1 MQKIVSYH
9 ILIRRV
15 ACDHRNDNND
25 VAQNETKLAMD
36 NLTAVLYGIDDMR
49 LEQRPIP
56 DISPEE
62 VLIAMD
68 SVGICGS
75 DVHYLTKGRIGH
87 FVVTKPMVIG
97 HESAGVVAKVGS
109 KVKNLTV
116 GDRVAIEPGVPCYK
130 CDHCKQGSYN
140 LCPDMV
146 FCATP
151 PYDGN
156 LTRYYKHAADF
167 CFKLPDHVTMEEGA
181 LLEPLSV
188 GVHACK
194 RAGVSL
200 GSRVLI
206 LGAGPIGLVTL
217 LVAQSMGATEI
228 LITDLV
234 QHRLDIAK
242 ELGATHTLL
251 LTSDDTA
258 EQVVDCVHHTMFED
272 PDISIDCCGA
282 ENSTRLAIFA
292 TRAGG
297 VVVIVGMGLPEM
309 KLPLFNALARE
320 VDIRGVFR
328 YCNDYAAAL
337 ALVASGRVTVKRL
350 VTHHFDIMETQKA
363 FETAHSGTGGVIK
376 VMIHVQPRNT
386 NNPVKF

>member
-1 MQKIVSYH
+1 MAK
-9 ILIRRV
+9 
-15 ACDHRNDNND
+15 
-25 VAQNETKLAMD
+25 D
-36 NLTAVLYGIDDMR
+36 NLTAVLHGINDLR

-56 DISPEE
+56 EISDEE

-109 KVKNLTV
+109 KVKNLVV

-140 LCPDMV
+140 LCPDMA

-167 CFKLPDHVTMEEGA
+167 CFKLPDHVSMEEGA

-194 RAGVSL
+194 RAGVTL
-200 GSRVLI
+200 GSKVLI
-206 LGAGPIGLVTL
+206 LGAGPIGLVSL

-234 QHRLDIAK
+234 QQRLDVAK

-251 LTSDDTA
+251 LKRDETS
-258 EQVVDCVHHTMFED
+258 EQTLERVRKTMSAQ

-282 ENSTRLAIFA
+282 ESSTRLSIFA
-292 TRAGG
+292 TRSGG
-297 VVVIVGMGLPEM
+297 VVVIVGMGPAEM
-309 KLPLFNALARE
+309 NLPLFNALARE
-320 VDIRGVFR
+320 VDIRGIFR
-328 YCNDYAAAL
+328 YCNDYSAAL
-337 ALVASGRVTVKRL
+337 ALVASGRVNVKRL
-350 VTHHFDIMETQKA
+350 VTHHFDITETQKA
-363 FETAHSGTGGVIK
+363 FETSRDGLDGAIK
-376 VMIHVQPRNT
+376 VMIHVQARNA
-386 NNPVKF
+386 NNPIKF